1 MFRASARTMVLGA
14 VGLLAAG
21 TAAPAA
27 AADPAHAN
35 APVRTAVAPARD
47 GVKPRSCH
55 QPACRDVRAEGARK
69 ADDPTFKPF
78 DPHIHLGRIAVAS
91 MEGVWLCRGPK
102 VHHEPIMVSPIVVG
116 DAITLALGGRF

>member
-1 MFRASARTMVLGA
+1 MVVMGV
-14 VGLLAAG
+14 VGLMVVCATVPRA
-21 TAAPAA
+21 T
-27 AADPAHAN
+27 ADPAHAH
-35 APVRTAVAPARD
+35 APIRPAIAPARD
-47 GVKPRSCH
+47 GARPRSCH
-55 QPACRDVRAEGARK
+55 QPACRAVRPEGARA